1 MRLSTPVCVVLFA
14 VASATGLPVW
24 AQADEAVAVL
34 AANESTPAAPLAA
47 APIRYVLP
55 PPSNKPVA
63 GFGASADI
71 APAISTASATANTSL
86 VDRARNNAAEMV
98 YTAMNFLGVRYR
110 WGGESAESGFDCS
123 GFTRQVF
130 ERSIGLLLPRRAEE
144 QARAPGLMKVV
155 WADLKPG
162 DLVFFNTLR
171 RTFSH
176 VGIYVGDGKFIHAPH
191 TGANVRVDNLTNHYW
206 ARRFTGGRRAE
217 QAVQD
222 DASLSA
228 RSEAQVA
235 DTAPTAN

>member
-1 MRLSTPVCVVLFA
+1 MA
-14 VASATGLPVW
+14 GLPVW
-24 AQADEAVAVL
+24 AQADDVAAAL
-34 AANESTPAAPLAA
+34 AANSSTAATKSAA
-47 APIRYVLP
+47 APTQYTLP
-55 PPSNKPVA
+55 PPSNELA
-63 GFGASADI
+63 TGFGAGANV
-71 APAISTASATANTSL
+71 APAGSTATPTDAATANTSL
-86 VDRARNNAAEMV
+86 VDRARDNAAGMV
-98 YTAMNFLGVRYR
+98 FTAMNFLGVRYK

-176 VGIYVGDGKFIHAPH
+176 VGIYVGEGKFIHAPH
-191 TGANVRVDNLTNHYW
+191 TGANVRVDNLTNNYW

-217 QAVQD
+217 QAIEQD
-222 DASLSA
+222 VSLSA
-228 RSEAQVA
+228 RFEPHAAVA
-235 DTAPTAN
+235 EPTAN